1 MHKSKNK
8 SNIRNDWRKRMFT
21 KLARRV
27 TSETVKGMTAIK
39 PSAIQ
44 ETDALPLY
52 IVIKPI
58 T

>member
-1 MHKSKNK
+1 
-8 SNIRNDWRKRMFT
+8 MFT